1 MPRRAR
7 RILAPAVLALLLA
20 LPSVA
25 SAETVT
31 GTFKGGVRLPDAGS
45 CPGVVCT
52 TGTLDP
58 FGAAS
63 LVYAP
68 LTFTQID
75 RSCFAVTAEM
85 TVTFAGSGDTL
96 VLGTDSTACFRG
108 NSPNT
113 VGATHSWGN
122 PVTDSGEWVVL
133 AGTGEFEGATGAGTY
148 TFSGA
153 GSALHGSLSGDV
165 TLD

>member
-1 MPRRAR
+1 MLRLARRA
-7 RILAPAVLALLLA
+7 LAPAVLALSLA
-20 LPSVA
+20 LPAAA
-25 SAETVT
+25 SAEPVT
-31 GTFKGGVRLPDAGS
+31 GTVEGGVRLPDAES
-45 CPGVVCT
+45 CAGVICT

-63 LVYAP
+63 FVYAP
-68 LTFTQID
+68 TTFTQID
-75 RSCFAVTAEM
+75 RSCFAATAELI
-85 TVTFAGSGDTL
+85 VTFASTGDTL

-133 AGTGEFEGATGAGTY
+133 SGTGEFEGATGAGTY
-148 TFSGA
+148 TLEAA
-153 GSALHGSLSGDV
+153 GSALRGSLSGDI
-165 TLD
+165 TLG

>member
-1 MPRRAR
+1 MPRLAGRA
-7 RILAPAVLALLLA
+7 LAPAALALALA
-20 LPSVA
+20 LPAAA

-31 GTFKGGVRLPDAGS
+31 GTLKGGVLLPKAGS
-45 CPGVVCT
+45 CPGVICT

-63 LVYAP
+63 FVYAP

-85 TVTFAGSGDTL
+85 IVTFAGSGDTL
-96 VLGTDSTACFRG
+96 VLGTDSTACFAG

-122 PVTDSGEWVVL
+122 PVTDSGEWVVQS
-133 AGTGEFEGATGAGTY
+133 GTGEFEDATGAGTY
-148 TFSGA
+148 TFRSA
-153 GSALHGSLSGDV
+153 GSALHGSLSGVV
-165 TLD
+165 TLG